1 MFNSYFIVALRHLRK
16 HPSTTAIHLLGLTVG
31 LTTCLLICLFLYHEW
46 GVDGHQPQAERTFR
60 VNLIDR
66 KGGQV
71 EYSGIT
77 PYPMSAALRTD
88 FPDWPVV
95 AGVHLEDENFVVIS
109 PQKILPEERILF
121 AEPALLDLFRVEIRS
136 GDARKALAQ
145 PNQAILSEKTALRYF
160 NRLDVVGRTFRL
172 GEKTLLQVA
181 GVMRDLPVQTNLP
194 ANLLVSYPTLKTF
207 YDLGVEQWG
216 IRSQGSVFVRLPEGA
231 VPGRYADRMG
241 RFTAKY
247 MPNEGGETREMV
259 LQPLRDIHFDT
270 QAAGTEFVPA
280 ISPVYLWTFGAIALL
295 VLLIGCINFINL
307 STARATVRAREVG
320 IRKAIGATRK
330 QLVYQF
336 LGEAAWLT
344 ALSALLA
351 LTLVS
356 VLLPVVN
363 DFLDKQIALP
373 LAGAGA
379 GVAGLAAL
387 TTLLAGLYPAL
398 VLSRFQPVKALKGR
412 LQSGAGGTDWLRQG
426 LIVFQFTISLVL
438 AAGVVVI
445 YQQLKLFREKDL
457 GFRRDGVLVVDAS
470 NEAVKRPAFREAL
483 LRVSGVE
490 AVSAAMGA
498 PTWANSFSTSLNPR
512 PAAGDLTVEVD
523 VKAADASYAQT
534 YGLKLLAGRFL
545 EPRDTLTN
553 AQRIPFPERQY
564 VFVVNEATVRAMGY
578 RDPAQA
584 VGKRIRVG
592 INDIEAPVIGV
603 VKDFHSSSLHKA
615 IEPAIIMNFPF
626 FYATMGLK
634 LRSDN
639 YQATLAA
646 VERVCRQFDPDRL
659 YQARFLEE
667 SLAELYQEE
676 ARQFALLQVFAGLA
690 LLIGCLGLWGLSVFL
705 IERRTKEIGVRKVLG
720 ASMISLVAL
729 LSRDFVKLVLLA
741 ILLATPIAWYTMQT
755 WLAKFA
761 YKITIGGWV
770 FGGVGLAALTLALL
784 TVGYRAV
791 RAARTNPVDSLRME

>member
-1 MFNSYFIVALRHLRK
+1 MFNSYFTIALRQLRK
-16 HPSTTAIHLLGLTVG
+16 HPSTTAIHLLGLTTG

-46 GVDGHQPQAERTFR
+46 GVDRHQPQADRTFR
-60 VNLIDR
+60 VNLTNR
-66 KGGQV
+66 EAGQV
-71 EYSGIT
+71 DYSGIT
-77 PYPMSAALRTD
+77 PYPMGAALRTD

-95 AGVHLEDENFVVIS
+95 ASVHLEEENFVAIS
-109 PQKILPEERILF
+109 PGKILSEERILF
-121 AEPALLDLFRVEIRS
+121 AEPALLDLFRVEMHS
-136 GDARKALAQ
+136 GDARKALAE
-145 PNQAILSEKTALRYF
+145 PNQAILSETAALRYF

-181 GVMRDLPVQTNLP
+181 GVMRDLPAQTNLP

-207 YDLGVEQWG
+207 FNLGVEQWG
-216 IRSQGSVFVRLPEGA
+216 IHSQGSVFVRLPEGA
-231 VPGRYADRMG
+231 APGRYADRMN
-241 RFTAKY
+241 RFMAKY
-247 MPNEGGETREMV
+247 LPAEGGQTWEMA

-270 QAAGTEFVPA
+270 LAEGTYFVPA

-295 VLLIGCINFINL
+295 VLLIGCINFITL
-307 STARATVRAREVG
+307 STARAMVRAREVG

-351 LTLVS
+351 LTLTS

-363 DFLDKQIALP
+363 DFLDKGIALP
-373 LAGAGA
+373 LVPAAA
-379 GVAGLAAL
+379 GVAGLALL
-387 TTLLAGLYPAL
+387 TTVLAGLYPAL
-398 VLSRFQPVKALKGR
+398 VLSGFQPVKALKGR
-412 LQSGAGGTDWLRQG
+412 LQHNPGGTDWLRQG

-445 YQQLKLFREKDL
+445 YQQLQLFREKDL
-457 GFRRDGVLVVDAS
+457 GFRREGVLVVDVS
-470 NEAVKRPAFREAL
+470 NETGKRAAFREAL
-483 LRVSGVE
+483 LRIPGVE
-490 AVSAAMGA
+490 AASAAMGA
-498 PTWANSFSTSLNPR
+498 PTWDNNFHTSLNPR
-512 PAAGDLTVEVD
+512 PDEGDLTVEVNA
-523 VKAADASYAQT
+523 KAADAGYAET

-553 AQRIPFPERQY
+553 TQSIPFPKRQY
-564 VFVVNEATVRAMGY
+564 VFVVNEAAVRAMGY
-578 RDPAQA
+578 RDPARA
-584 VGKRIRVG
+584 VGKRIKIG

-603 VKDFHSSSLHKA
+603 VKDFHASSLHEA
-615 IEPAIIMNFPF
+615 IKPVVIMNFPF
-626 FYATMGLK
+626 FYGTVGL
-634 LRSDN
+634 RFRTDD
-639 YQATLAA
+639 YPATLAA

-667 SLAELYQEE
+667 SLSELYQEE

-720 ASMISLVAL
+720 ASVASLVAL

-741 ILLATPIAWYTMQT
+741 ICIATPIAWYAMQA
-755 WLAKFA
+755 WLERFA

-770 FGGVGLAALTLALL
+770 FGGVGLAALGLALL
-784 TVGYRAV
+784 TVGYRAI